1 MYSGSDVWR
10 SSQISK
16 LISVSVRSHS
26 ITLGQYR
33 RRKTDYYINEVYP
46 YGSYQYEREIHAERC
61 IYCRDINS
69 YPNNI
74 PGWYCVISC
83 LCL

>member
-26 ITLGQYR
+26 RRLGKYR
-33 RRKTDYYINEVYP
+33 KRKTDYYINEVYTND
-46 YGSYQYEREIHAERC
+46 YHH
-61 IYCRDINS
+61 
-69 YPNNI
+69 
-74 PGWYCVISC
+74 
-83 LCL
+83 